1 MQLSLWVWTHSPG
14 GILGLRQDLEE
25 LIVGQEEEPGE
36 EEALLFQVLIQP
48 FKNELQEFVGLF
60 QPLQHS
66 LDSHNCQD
74 LLILKTVSKQ
84 HCLSLISVAGINTM
98 IKSNSWR
105 KGCCSSNVS
114 RSQPITEET
123 KEGAQAE
130 T

>member
-1 MQLSLWVWTHSPG
+1 MQPSLWVWTHSPG

-60 QPLQHS
+60 QPLQHP
-66 LDSHNCQD
+66 LDSHDCQD

-84 HCLSLISVAGINTM
+84 HLSQFDFCRWDKHYDQKQFM
-98 IKSNSWR
+98 
-105 KGCCSSNVS
+105 
-114 RSQPITEET
+114 EERVLFI
-123 KEGAQAE
+123 
-130 T
+130 